1 MRSGEVTEAC
11 RRGLLRAARDG
22 DRSARDRLLELELPL
37 VHRVAVR
44 YRGVGLPFDD
54 LAQEGALGL
63 LDAIEHFDESRG
75 LDFEAYARFRIHRAI
90 RNALTERA
98 RLLRLPKHVVERRRL
113 LARETSRLVATTGR
127 EPSAEEL
134 AARTGLPLS
143 AVLEARAV
151 PLEPT
156 SLDVPALPDGSP
168 LECLVADPTAADPEQ
183 TALTHDEAE
192 RVDAVVARL
201 PSRQR
206 YAVEHAFGFDT
217 SPESIATVAGRLHL
231 SPPRT
236 RTIMLTALAK
246 IRDELERVALLL
258 LF

>member
-11 RRGLLRAARDG
+11 RRGLLRSARSGDHAARDQ
-22 DRSARDRLLELELPL
+22 LLLLELPL
-37 VHRVAVR
+37 VHRVAAR

-63 LDAIEHFDESRG
+63 LDAIQHYDESRG

-98 RLLRLPKHVVERRRL
+98 RLLRLPKHVVERRRM
-113 LARETSRLVATTGR
+113 LARDAARLVATTGR
-127 EPSAEEL
+127 EPTAEEL
-134 AARTGLPLS
+134 AARTGLPLA
-143 AVLEARAV
+143 AVLDARSV

-156 SLDVPALPDGSP
+156 SLDVPVLPDGSP
-168 LECLVADPTAADPEQ
+168 LECLVADPAAVDPES
-183 TALTHDEAE
+183 TALLHDEAE
-192 RVDAVVARL
+192 RIDAAVAKL

-206 YAVEHAFGFDT
+206 FAVEHAFGFDAP
-217 SPESIATVAGRLHL
+217 PESIATVAGRLHL

-246 IRDELERVALLL
+246 IRDELERVAMQ